1 MSLSDWLFELGGK
14 VLYEKLNLRL
24 NELKELIMATK
35 EEVLETLQ
43 GIHTLL
49 QEVASETDASLAKI
63 TELEALVA
71 QGGVSQ
77 EIVDKVAEIRA
88 NLQVVADKVPNAVEQ
103 VSDMT

>member
-1 MSLSDWLFELGGK
+1 MSLSNWLYELGGK
-14 VLYEKLNLRL
+14 VLYQKLNLRL

-43 GIHTLL
+43 GIQTLL

-77 EIVDKVAEIRA
+77 EIADKVAQIRES
-88 NLQVVADKVPNAVEQ
+88 LQVVADKVPNAVEQ